1 MWFREQ
7 NVIGKKNELS
17 REERISRLR
26 NNSATTSIW
35 FQVFIQIMT
44 YIWLMS
50 EKIK

>member
-1 MWFREQ
+1 MWYREQ
-7 NVIGKKNELS
+7 TVIGKKNELAH
-17 REERISRLR
+17 EEIISRLQ